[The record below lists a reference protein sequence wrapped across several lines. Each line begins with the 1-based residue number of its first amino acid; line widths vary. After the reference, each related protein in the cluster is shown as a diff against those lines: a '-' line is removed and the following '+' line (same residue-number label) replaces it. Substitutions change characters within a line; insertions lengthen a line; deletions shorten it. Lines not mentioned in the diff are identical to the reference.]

1 MSHALTPLVFTIDD
15 DTSVRQSLEQL
26 TLSIGCRL
34 ETFASAKEFLA
45 RPRSAVPCCLI
56 LDLDLPGLNG
66 LELQERIASDRSEMP
81 IIFITGQGDIRMTV
95 RAMKCGAFEFLTKPF
110 DGDVLVNTIR
120 QAIKRSEAMLNRETE
135 LQVLREDFGSLTP
148 REREVMT
155 LVVSGLLNK
164 QVGGELGISEITVK
178 AHRGNVMRK
187 MKADSLAALVKIA
200 ARLRLTHTPATVAVQ
215 GNGPAETS
223 ALVRNH
229 PGQRAG
235 STPVSRAIVAEPV
248 PGYHFVRI
256 PHPYDC
262 VS

>member
-1 MSHALTPLVFTIDD
+1 MSHALTPLIFIIDD

-26 TLSIGCRL
+26 ILSIGCRL

-45 RPRSAVPCCLI
+45 CPRSAVPCCLI

-66 LELQERIASDRSEMP
+66 LELQERVAGDRFEMP
-81 IIFITGQGDIRMTV
+81 IIFLSGQGDIRMTV

-110 DGDVLVNTIR
+110 DGEVLVNTIR
-120 QAIKRSEAMLNRETE
+120 QAIKRSEAVLNRETE

-155 LVVSGLLNK
+155 LVVAGLLNK

-187 MKADSLAALVKIA
+187 MKADSLAALVKMA
-200 ARLRLTHTPATVAVQ
+200 ARLRLTQTLATVAVQ
-215 GNGPAETS
+215 SNSPAEAS
-223 ALVRNH
+223 AFVGNH
-229 PGQRAG
+229 PGQRARA
-235 STPVSRAIVAEPV
+235 TRAARAIVSAPV

-256 PHPYDC
+256 PHPYDR